1 MSIKKRL
8 MAAFLI
14 VSMVLCMAVPAF
26 AAAKSG
32 STAPET
38 TNANKTFVVKTN
50 MDNNQQDHN
59 KQAIVRTEVLS
70 NSATVQ
76 SVLHG
81 KDKKPASF
89 VALTTARDKDNKKHL
104 ITQVGNGKIGVFDSK
119 KGRCVKSVTI
129 GSTKKVTVAPNAFK
143 NSSVNIL
150 RLKSKMVF
158 KANAFKGTNNAAMK
172 IYVIAP
178 KKTAA
183 DFSFASGA
191 FTGLSDKA
199 VFTVTADAMTAAE
212 FNKLKSK
219 LVKAGFK
226 GKIVRK

>member
-59 KQAIVRTEVLS
+59 KQAIVTI
-70 NSATVQ
+70 
-76 SVLHG
+76 
-81 KDKKPASF
+81 
-89 VALTTARDKDNKKHL
+89 ARDKDNKKHL